1 MNKYVLAVK
10 ISEPKI
16 RRVGGIDLALIQKVA
31 VLNLRPCQ
39 FCLKV
44 VTEVGGVSS
53 STCTAFLSDLEDWN
67 EDVGVVYGSNN
78 QAAKAILFPFVGLI
92 NISGILHFIES
103 NIP

>member
-1 MNKYVLAVK
+1 MNKYVLVVK

-16 RRVGGIDLALIQKVA
+16 RRVGGIDLALIQKDA
-31 VLNLRPCQ
+31 VLNLCPCQ
-39 FCLKV
+39 FCLKF
-44 VTEVGGVSS
+44 VTVGGVSL

-78 QAAKAILFPFVGLI
+78 QAAKAILFPIVGLI
-92 NISGILHFIES
+92 NSSVILHFIES